1 MSNNFSLIIAN
12 SFQIYQDYGIK
23 CISMD
28 DLCKQLKI
36 SKKTIYKFVA
46 NKEDLLKHIF
56 LEYVPD
62 IFNKKYESASGS
74 KNAIEKIYYNKN
86 LFFVSTTELSESVK
100 FDLEQFYP
108 HIFAEFKAKIK
119 EIALKH
125 LEENITEGKSQNL
138 YSEDFNAELYSKI
151 FLNFDSLDA
160 DYSPEE
166 IQKELIYIFFK
177 STSTDLGFSIYNS
190 LCRNDN

>member
-56 LEYVPD
+56 LDYVPE
-62 IFNKKYESASGS
+62 IFNKRYESASGS
-74 KNAIEKIYYNKN
+74 KNAIEKICHNKN
-86 LFFVSTTELSESVK
+86 LFFVSTAELSESVK

-108 HIFAEFKAKIK
+108 HILAEFKAKIK
-119 EIALKH
+119 QIALKH
-125 LEENITEGKSQNL
+125 LEKNIAEGKSQNL
-138 YSEDFNAELYSKI
+138 YSADFNAELYSKI
-151 FLNFDSLDA
+151 FLNFDSLDT
-160 DYSPEE
+160 DYSAEE

-177 STSTDLGFSIYNS
+177 STTTDLGFSFYNS
-190 LCRNDN
+190 LCSNDN